1 MQLKIQFLSL
11 TNYTSGA
18 QEPHLA
24 SSHHIVQSRYGTFSS
39 LHKVLNGKGLWWVL
53 WRNSQIRESNVWT
66 ENLRIHRN
74 FLDKCGGEGSISEGM
89 NEEHLQRHWRKTKR
103 VNFDPERLHVHRV
116 CVAGL
121 ALHGQNR
128 SSLIVI
134 GEAKESMGEI

>member
-11 TNYTSGA
+11 TNYTSDA

-74 FLDKCGGEGSISEGM
+74 FLDNVEVKEAFQKEWMKSICKDTEGR
-89 NEEHLQRHWRKTKR
+89 QR
-103 VNFDPERLHVHRV
+103 E
-116 CVAGL
+116 
-121 ALHGQNR
+121 
-128 SSLIVI
+128 LILI
-134 GEAKESMGEI
+134 QKDFMYTESVWQD